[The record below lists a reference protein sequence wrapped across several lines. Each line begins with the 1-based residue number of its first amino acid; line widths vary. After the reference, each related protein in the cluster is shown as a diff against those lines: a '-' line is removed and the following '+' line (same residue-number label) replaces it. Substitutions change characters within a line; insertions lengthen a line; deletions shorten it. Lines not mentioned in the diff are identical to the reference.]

1 MSAGAD
7 GPHRALTGFHA
18 ELLSRARRSARVRA
32 YVLTGG
38 RTRTQRVLLVETF
51 VSARRGADSGE
62 GLGPESASILAF
74 CHSRRTVAEIATA
87 LRLPLGV
94 VRVLIGDLE
103 RKGLLQ
109 IHPDAA
115 TVPRREILERVL
127 RGLSD
132 PQTV

>member
-1 MSAGAD
+1 MTTRR
-7 GPHRALTGFHA
+7 PLTGFHVD
-18 ELLSRARRSARVRA
+18 LLSRARRSARVRA

-51 VSARRGADSGE
+51 VSARPGAGAVE
-62 GLGPESASILAF
+62 ALGPEAAAILAF
-74 CHSRRTVAEIATA
+74 CAARRTVAEVATA

-94 VRVLIGDLE
+94 VRVLLGDLE
-103 RKGLLQ
+103 RKGLIQ

-115 TVPRREILERVL
+115 SVPRREILERVL

-132 PQTV
+132 PRTV

>member
-1 MSAGAD
+1 MSVS
-7 GPHRALTGFHA
+7 RALSGFHA
-18 ELLSRARRSARVRA
+18 DLLARARRSARVRA

-51 VSARRGADSGE
+51 VSARAAVGAGE
-62 GLGPESASILAF
+62 SLGPEAAAILSF

-103 RKGLLQ
+103 RKGLIQ
-109 IHPDAA
+109 IHPDADS
-115 TVPRREILERVL
+115 VPRREILERVL

-132 PQTV
+132 PRTV

>member
-1 MSAGAD
+1 MTTRR
-7 GPHRALTGFHA
+7 PLTGFHVD
-18 ELLSRARRSARVRA
+18 LLARARRSARVRA

-51 VSARRGADSGE
+51 VSARPGASATE
-62 GLGPESASILAF
+62 ALGPESAAIFAF
-74 CHSRRTVAEIATA
+74 CATRRTVAEIATA

-94 VRVLIGDLE
+94 VRVLLGDLE
-103 RKGLLQ
+103 RRGLIQ

-115 TVPRREILERVL
+115 SVPRREILERVL

-132 PQTV
+132 PRTV

>member
-1 MSAGAD
+1 MTARR
-7 GPHRALTGFHA
+7 PLTGFHVD
-18 ELLSRARRSARVRA
+18 LLARARRSARVRA

-51 VSARRGADSGE
+51 VSTVPGVTAAQA
-62 GLGPESASILAF
+62 LGPEAAAIVGY
-74 CHSRRTVAEIATA
+74 CGTRRTVAEVATA

-94 VRVLIGDLE
+94 VRVLLGDLE
-103 RKGLLQ
+103 RKGLIQ

-115 TVPRREILERVL
+115 SVPRREILERVL

-132 PQTV
+132 PRTV

>member
-1 MSAGAD
+1 MNARR
-7 GPHRALTGFHA
+7 PLTGFHVD
-18 ELLSRARRSARVRA
+18 LLARARRSARVRA

-51 VSARRGADSGE
+51 VSAVPGPASTQSLSPEADAIFRYC
-62 GLGPESASILAF
+62 SA
-74 CHSRRTVAEIATA
+74 RRTVAEIANA
-87 LRLPLGV
+87 LKLPLGV
-94 VRVLIGDLE
+94 VRVLLGDLE
-103 RKGLLQ
+103 RKGLIQ

-115 TVPRREILERVL
+115 SVPRRELLERVL

>member
-1 MSAGAD
+1 MTSRR
-7 GPHRALTGFHA
+7 PLTGFHVD
-18 ELLSRARRSARVRA
+18 LLARARRSARVRA

-51 VSARRGADSGE
+51 VSTVPGVTAAQT
-62 GLGPESASILAF
+62 LGPEAAAIVGY
-74 CHSRRTVAEIATA
+74 CGTRRTVAEVATA

-94 VRVLIGDLE
+94 VRVLLGDLE
-103 RKGLLQ
+103 RKGLIQ

-115 TVPRREILERVL
+115 SVPRREILERVL

-132 PQTV
+132 PRTV